1 MTRRGPAPQ
10 VPRVVDDMDALDAG
24 VAALLALA
32 HHASRTLDLA
42 AEEQGKLAAWAAE
55 HGNGVTAMPASPI
68 VVASY
73 LAWMAVGEQ
82 DADDRVLR
90 TPYARSTIRI
100 ARSGIGLAHR
110 RTGAQDPTADPYVRA
125 VMRGIARCLWIRRPR
140 QQDPLT
146 HELLLKLVS
155 LRPPLPAVTTVRDR
169 AAVLVSHSTGLT
181 LAEVTSFPRAAVT
194 VLDDRAVLQLPAGRL
209 TLACRCASPAGDL
222 LCPVAALRDLN
233 ADLPARAELAF
244 GVVHA
249 GRRRG
254 AGPLAYPR
262 AAEAE
267 RALRA
272 VQAATRGAGLRWP
285 AGGAVPPHD
294 DDALAQLLA
303 RLDPQ
308 TTTWARDTAVLLVG
322 WHLALRGGE
331 VGGALAMSDLARD
344 RLGYT
349 AMLGRTKGD
358 QMAAGTPL
366 SLLPT
371 QEPRLDPVAAL
382 DAWLVRR
389 GRAAGPVFTSV
400 RGGRPRPDLP
410 MSTAAVSTVVRARA
424 AAAGLTGRYSSHSL
438 RIGLVVS
445 AIKLGASIP
454 DLMTVTRHRDPEMV
468 GYYARGLRGRA
479 SRKVLAQVLGWKE
492 AAA

>member
-1 MTRRGPAPQ
+1 MG
-10 VPRVVDDMDALDAG
+10 ALDAG
-24 VAALLALA
+24 IAALLALA
-32 HHASRTLDLA
+32 HHAPRTLDLA
-42 AEEQGKLAAWAAE
+42 DEEQRKLAAWAAE
-55 HGNGVTAMPASPI
+55 HGNGVAAMPAIPI

-73 LAWMAVGEQ
+73 LAWMAVGEV
-82 DADDRVLR
+82 DADGRVLR
-90 TPYARSTIRI
+90 RPSARSTIRI
-100 ARSGIGLAHR
+100 ARGGIGLAHR
-110 RTGAQDPTADPYVRA
+110 RAGVPDPTAGPYVRA

-146 HELLLKLVS
+146 HELLLELVT

-169 AAVLVSHSTGLT
+169 AAVLVARHTGMTLT
-181 LAEVTSFPRAAVT
+181 EVTALPRTAVT
-194 VLDDRAVLQLPAGRL
+194 VLDEEAVLDLPAGRV
-209 TLACRCASPAGDL
+209 TLACRCAAPAGYL
-222 LCPVAALRDLN
+222 LCPVAALRDLD
-233 ADLPARAELAF
+233 ADLPSRAEFMF

-254 AGPLAYPR
+254 AGPLAYPG

-267 RALRA
+267 RVLRA
-272 VQAATRGAGLRWP
+272 VQAAVRGAGVRWP
-285 AGGAVPPHD
+285 ARSPLPCRD
-294 DDALAQLLA
+294 DEALAQLLA
-303 RLDPQ
+303 RLDPE
-308 TTTWARDTAVLLVG
+308 TTTWVRDSAALLVG

-331 VGGALAMSDLARD
+331 VGGALAVADLVRD

-358 QMAAGTPL
+358 QVAAGTPL

-371 QEPRLDPVAAL
+371 REPRLDPVAAL
-382 DAWLVRR
+382 DAWLLRR
-389 GRAAGPVFTSV
+389 GRVAGPVFTSM
-400 RGGRPRPDLP
+400 RGGRPRLDRP
-410 MSTAAVSTVVRARA
+410 MGTASVSTMVRARA

-438 RIGLVVS
+438 RIGFVVT
-445 AIKLGASIP
+445 AIKLRASIP

-479 SRKVLAQVLGWKE
+479 SRQVLAQVLGWKE

>member
-1 MTRRGPAPQ
+1 MTRRGPG
-10 VPRVVDDMDALDAG
+10 PRPPRLVHDMGALDTG
-24 VAALLALA
+24 IAALLQLA
-32 HHASRTLDLA
+32 HHAPRTLNL
-42 AEEQGKLAAWAAE
+42 AEEEQRKLAEWAGDA
-55 HGNGVTAMPASPI
+55 GNGVTAMPATPI

-73 LAWMAVGEQ
+73 LAWMAAGER
-82 DADDRVLR
+82 DADEGVVRQ
-90 TPYARSTIRI
+90 PYARSTIRI

-110 RTGAQDPTADPYVRA
+110 RAGMPDPTADPYVRA

-146 HELLLKLVS
+146 HDLLLKLVT

-169 AAVLVSHSTGLT
+169 AAVLVSHATGST
-181 LAEVTSFPRAAVT
+181 LAEVTALPRAAVT
-194 VLDDRAVLQLPAGRL
+194 VLDDRAVLQLSTGRL
-209 TLACRCASPAGDL
+209 TLACQCAAPAGAL
-222 LCPVAALRDLN
+222 LCPVAALRDLE
-233 ADLPARAELAF
+233 ADLPPRAELMF

-254 AGPLAYPR
+254 AGPLSYPV
-262 AAEAE
+262 AADAE
-267 RALRA
+267 RVLHA
-272 VQAATRGAGLRWP
+272 VQAAVRGAGVRWS
-285 AGGAVPPHD
+285 AGSPLSARD
-294 DDALAQLLA
+294 ADALAQLLA
-303 RLDPQ
+303 RLDPE

-331 VGGALAMSDLARD
+331 VGGALSIADLARD
-344 RLGYT
+344 RLGFT

-371 QEPRLDPVAAL
+371 QEPLLDPVAAL
-382 DAWLVRR
+382 DAWLLRR
-389 GRAAGPVFTSV
+389 GHAPGPVFTSM
-400 RGGRPRPDLP
+400 RGRPRLDRP
-410 MSTAAVSTVVRARA
+410 MSTASVSMTIRARA

-438 RIGLVVS
+438 RIGFVVT
-445 AIKLGASIP
+445 AIRLGASIP

-468 GYYARGLRGRA
+468 GYYARGLQGRPN
-479 SRKVLAQVLGWKE
+479 RKVLAQILGWKE